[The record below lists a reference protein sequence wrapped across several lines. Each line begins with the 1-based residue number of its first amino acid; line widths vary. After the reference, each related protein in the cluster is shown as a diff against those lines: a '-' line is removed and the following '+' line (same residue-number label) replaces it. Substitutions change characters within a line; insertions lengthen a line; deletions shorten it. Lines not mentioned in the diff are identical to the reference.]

1 MQTPLLEW
9 SNYLSVLYSD
19 SQCNSVLKIVSQNG
33 QNERIVEK
41 KISQKFRFVVSYVV
55 DELYFVVQSVNEPTL
70 RRVTSLLDPTIFP
83 AGTYKS
89 LR

>member
-9 SNYLSVLYSD
+9 LNYLSVLYSD